1 VPYLVWDSPRGRVV
15 QELDRAVLIIGRD
28 EVSDFRVPDASVA
41 LRHALLQVE
50 PDTVRLTDLGSQ
62 TGTRINGARLAPEM
76 PSTLE
81 PGDFIQIGGVV
92 LGFFNT
98 PPPKPAARPRP
109 QAAARAQ
116 APAAPSGAPVPA
128 REFPWKVVALG
139 LAFLLVAVLGAW
151 LATLRSDREPA
162 TVELATEPPPPT
174 APPASAER
182 EEPRAKAPER
192 APAGSLPPQTF
203 VAAKRCPDLLE
214 VDRESYHPVRL
225 LDFDTRRFEAVGA
238 DGKLYTIASGR
249 VTKVMDRTDL
259 ARRAALKRGGLAP
272 GDADGRLALADWC
285 VRRFVQAEARR
296 LVEQVLELRPN
307 DEAARTLLSLLEA
320 GE

>member
-15 QELDRAVLIIGRD
+15 RELDRSVLIIGRD
-28 EVSDFRVPDASVA
+28 ELSDFRVPDASVA
-41 LRHALLQVE
+41 SRHALVQVE
-50 PDTVRLTDLGSQ
+50 SSTVRLTDLGSQ

-81 PGDFIQIGGVV
+81 PGDFVQVGGVV
-92 LGFFNT
+92 LGFFNA

-109 QAAARAQ
+109 QAATRVK
-116 APAAPSGAPVPA
+116 APATQTGAPVPT

-151 LATLRSDREPA
+151 LATLRPDREPK
-162 TVELATEPPPPT
+162 TVEPATEPTPPP
-174 APPASAER
+174 APPASAEK
-182 EEPRAKAPER
+182 EEPKERAPER
-192 APAGSLPPQTF
+192 AAAGSLPPQTF
-203 VAAKRCPDLLE
+203 VEAKRCPDLLE

-249 VTKVMDRTDL
+249 VTKVMDRIDL
-259 ARRAALKRGGLAP
+259 ARAALQRDGLAQ

-296 LVEQVLELRPN
+296 LLEQVLELRPN
-307 DEAARTLLSLLEA
+307 DEAARTLLSRLE
-320 GE
+320 GSE